1 MRYTA
6 CVWFGKQASLHFLKF
21 LGVVFIA
28 AVQCVLNCVKDTEVC
43 VVGDLEMK
51 PCLPFLENI
60 PPFFKSWKVLMFW
73 ANQI

>member
-21 LGVVFIA
+21 LGVVSIA

-60 PPFFKSWKVLMFW
+60 PPFFKS
-73 ANQI
+73 

>member
-6 CVWFGKQASLHFLKF
+6 CVWFGKQANLQFLKF

-43 VVGDLEMK
+43 VVGGSEMK
-51 PCLPFLENI
+51 PYLPFLQNI
-60 PPFFKSWKVLMFW
+60 HPFLKVERC
-73 ANQI
+73 